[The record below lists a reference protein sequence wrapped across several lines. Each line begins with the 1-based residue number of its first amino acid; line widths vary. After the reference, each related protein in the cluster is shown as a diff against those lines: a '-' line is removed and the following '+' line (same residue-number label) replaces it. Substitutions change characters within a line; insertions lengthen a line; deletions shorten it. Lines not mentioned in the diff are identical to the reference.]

1 MLDTGTISEKRKDW
15 KALLKAWS
23 FSFACAVGWGAFVMP
38 GTFYL
43 KNAGFWGSILA
54 FAFGTVAIIL
64 IALNYHFVGN
74 SHKGP
79 GGIYRLVALSLSH
92 GNGFA
97 AGWAIGLAYLC
108 CFALNARALAML
120 LRTITEEAIH
130 YQFRMYL
137 IPNNVLLVDA
147 ILIVFFLCLFA
158 HLNIRGMRRIAHVQL
173 LGALLLIGGIILL
186 SAAVILSGHD
196 EVYFPSLAE
205 ETAAHNEGLFPMIMR
220 TFVLIPWAYVGF
232 DSVSKVHKEIIFP
245 KKRMAGVMIF
255 SVLCISCAYVLNIIM
270 GVYGL
275 PMGTAFWPEIL
286 ERMSGLPGVQSYP
299 VALAAQNAMGK
310 LGIVLFYCTA
320 ISATVTG
327 LVGFSVC
334 TSRIVSQMAQA
345 KVLPAVLG
353 EIDPKYNTPR
363 KGILIITV
371 LAGGMILLL
380 NSYAFIED
388 LASFSTAIGYGYIS
402 ISAVRIAWKRK
413 RKLYLI
419 SGIGGILICGFW
431 ILLML
436 IPFAGLQTSIS
447 RNGIACITLWCF
459 LGIAAYSVFSRTPE

>member
-255 SVLCISCAYVLNIIM
+255 SVLCITSAYVLNIIM
-270 GVYGL
+270 GVYSL

-436 IPFAGLQTSIS
+436 FPFAGLQTSIS

>member
-1 MLDTGTISEKRKDW
+1 MLDTGAISEKRKDW
-15 KALLKAWS
+15 RALLNAWS

-43 KNAGFWGSILA
+43 KNAGFWGSVLA
-54 FAFGTVAIIL
+54 FTFGTVAIIL

-79 GGIYRLVALSLSH
+79 GGIYRLVALSLSR

-120 LRTITEEAIH
+120 LRTILEETIH
-130 YQFRMYL
+130 YQFRIYL
-137 IPNNVLLVDA
+137 IPDNMLLMDA
-147 ILIVFFLCLFA
+147 VLIVVFLSIFA
-158 HLNIRGMRRIAHVQL
+158 WLNIRGIKRIAHVQL
-173 LGALLLIGGIILL
+173 FGALLLLGGILLL
-186 SAAVILSGHD
+186 SAAVFLSGHG
-196 EVYFPSLAE
+196 EASFPALAE
-205 ETAAHNEGLFPMIMR
+205 ETAAHDGGLFPGIMR
-220 TFVLIPWAYVGF
+220 AFVLIPWAYVGF
-232 DSVSKVHKEIIFP
+232 DSVSKIHKEIIFP

-275 PMGTAFWPEIL
+275 HGASAFWPEIL
-286 ERMSGLPGVQSYP
+286 EKISVLPGAQSYP
-299 VALAAQNAMGK
+299 VAVAARNAMGRF
-310 LGIVLFYCTA
+310 GIFLFYCTA

-334 TSRIVSQMAQA
+334 TSRIVGQMAQA

-363 KGILIITV
+363 KGILVLTV

-380 NSYAFIED
+380 SSYAFIED
-388 LASFSTAIGYGYIS
+388 LASFSTAVGYGYIS

-413 RKLYLI
+413 RKLYLV
-419 SGIGGILICGFW
+419 SGIGGILSCGFW

-436 IPFAGLQTSIS
+436 FPLTGLQTTIS
-447 RNGIACITLWCF
+447 RNAIASITLWCF
-459 LGIAAYSVFSRTPE
+459 LGIAAYSVFTRKPE

>member
-43 KNAGFWGSILA
+43 KNAGVWGSILA

-79 GGIYRLVALSLSH
+79 GGIYRLVALSLSR

-186 SAAVILSGHD
+186 SVAVILSGHD

-220 TFVLIPWAYVGF
+220 AFVLVPWAYVGF

-255 SVLCISCAYVLNIIM
+255 SVLCITSAYVLNIIM

-459 LGIAAYSVFSRTPE
+459 LGIAAYSVFSRNPE

>member
-205 ETAAHNEGLFPMIMR
+205 ETAAHNEGLFPMVMR
-220 TFVLIPWAYVGF
+220 AFVLIPWAYVGF